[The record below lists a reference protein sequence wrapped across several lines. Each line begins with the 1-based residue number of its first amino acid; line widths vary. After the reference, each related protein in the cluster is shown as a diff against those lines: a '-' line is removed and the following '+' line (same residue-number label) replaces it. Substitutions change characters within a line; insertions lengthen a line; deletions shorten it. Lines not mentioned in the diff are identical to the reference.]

1 MRYIVPSKIENKI
14 VNLKFHVTVPI
25 KYSLSVY
32 IFKERTTDDMS
43 KMIEQVSQTDSEP
56 NH

>member
-14 VNLKFHVTVPI
+14 VNLKFRVTVPI

-32 IFKERTTDDMS
+32 VFKGGTTDDMS
-43 KMIEQVSQTDSEP
+43 KMIEHVSQTDSEP
-56 NH
+56 NQ